1 MGAPGYRREPGSH
14 LARRARSGIGI
25 ALAFTAL
32 HLWLLCS
39 GFAAMAAEALG
50 AIDGEAPTAGAR
62 SEFDGAEPLAIKPP
76 DIRPLTPADL
86 PPPNVFAPFSVP
98 HRAGAD
104 FSWGWRAGRSEY
116 GAIIERESRAYGL
129 PPALLDAVMSVESS
143 YDPAV
148 VGMDGEIGLMQVLPS
163 TARML
168 GFIGTPAQLADP
180 EVNIHY
186 GAKYLAGAWRLAG
199 QDVCTTTM
207 KYRAGYGETRFSF
220 RSVDYCARVR
230 DNLAAHGVQVAG
242 ALPQATFGA
251 ATAPRNLRRT
261 FLRGATVDLAAL
273 NGQLQALTDRLQ
285 PRNTR

>member
-1 MGAPGYRREPGSH
+1 MGAQGYRREPGSH
-14 LARRARSGIGI
+14 LAPRARSRIGI
-25 ALAFTAL
+25 ALAFAAL

-39 GFAAMAAEALG
+39 GLAAVAAEAEG
-50 AIDGEAPTAGAR
+50 AIHGEAPPAAA
-62 SEFDGAEPLAIKPP
+62 DGPEPLSVKPP
-76 DIRPLTPADL
+76 EVRPLTSADL
-86 PPPNVFAPFSVP
+86 PPPNVFAAFSVL

-104 FSWGWRAGRSEY
+104 FGRAWHAGRDEY
-116 GAIIERESRAYGL
+116 GPIIEREARAYGL
-129 PPALLDAVMSVESS
+129 PAALLDAVVAVESS
-143 YDPAV
+143 YNPAV

-199 QDVCTTTM
+199 EDVCTTTM
-207 KYRAGYGETRFSF
+207 KYRAGHEETRFSF

-230 DNLAAHGVQVAG
+230 NHLTAHGVEVTG
-242 ALPQATFGA
+242 ALPQATFG
-251 ATAPRNLRRT
+251 TPTGPRNLRRP
-261 FLRGATVDLAAL
+261 LLLGATVNFAAL
-273 NGQLQALTDRLQ
+273 NAQLRALTDGLQ